1 MWLWQWTWVDYCT
14 FVYFEPPSLK
24 RVKIKRVTILGIVLV
39 NKTNKLK
46 KHRIVG
52 LFKTTTNTIF
62 GQNRWEI
69 GTPLPPPPLPPP
81 PIPQIRDGKIA
92 RFCSSRRFILDLR
105 GWAFAVPFYS
115 VHCKSEFSLFKQVE
129 KINVYCFLCCAT
141 RHEKRC
147 YCGKLDHWT
156 NTIETV
162 LL

>member
-14 FVYFEPPSLK
+14 FVYFKPPSLK

-46 KHRIVG
+46 KHRIGG

-69 GTPLPPPPLPPP
+69 GTPLPPPPQSPNPPNQGWENSAFLPFAALYPWFE
-81 PIPQIRDGKIA
+81 GMSVC
-92 RFCSSRRFILDLR
+92 CSI
-105 GWAFAVPFYS
+105 YS
-115 VHCKSEFSLFKQVE
+115 VHCRSKFSLFKQVE

-147 YCGKLDHWT
+147 YCGKIDHWT
-156 NTIETV
+156 NTIQTV